1 MAKLTET
8 REFKKLVAR
17 GSERGYLTQTEV
29 NRMLPE
35 GAREGNQDGAVGLP
49 LIVFEGSAALNA
61 WLYRFTFLAVLQAQL
76 ERAGG

>member
-1 MAKLTET
+1 MRAFSLGEIG
-8 REFKKLVAR
+8 RVMRSAA
-17 GSERGYLTQTEV
+17 
-29 NRMLPE
+29 

-61 WLYRFTFLAVLQAQL
+61 WLYRFTFLAVLQAQI